1 MKMKVLVSGTAKG
14 IGKGI
19 AENFLSFDHEVIGV
33 DILSSSINHPKYTH
47 IQKDIRDKDLPELKG
62 INIIIANAG
71 THENED
77 AINVNL
83 EGSINFVERYLDN
96 EGLVSVLFIAS
107 ASARNGSE
115 FPLYAA
121 SKGGLVAYM
130 KNLASRL
137 APRGITVNSLSPG
150 GVNTHSN
157 DRILNDEKKH
167 RQVLD
172 ETLLNK
178 WMDVEEVADWAYF
191 LTMVNHSMTG
201 EDILVDNG
209 EMLKNNFI
217 W

>member
-1 MKMKVLVSGTAKG
+1 MKMKVLVSGTSKG

-33 DILSSSINHPKYTH
+33 DILPSSINHPKYTH
-47 IQKDIRDKDLPELKG
+47 IQMDIRDKNLPELKG

-71 THENED
+71 THEDED

-130 KNLASRL
+130 KNWASRL
-137 APRGITVNSLSPG
+137 APRGVTVNSLSPG
-150 GVNTHSN
+150 GVNTQSN

-167 RQVLD
+167 QEVLD

-191 LTMVNHSMTG
+191 LTMINHSMTG

-209 EMLKNNFI
+209 EMLKNNFV

>member
-1 MKMKVLVSGTAKG
+1 MKMKVLVSGTSKG

-33 DILSSSINHPKYTH
+33 DILPSSINHPKYTH
-47 IQKDIRDKDLPELKG
+47 IQMDIRDKNLPELKG

-71 THENED
+71 THEDED

-130 KNLASRL
+130 KN
-137 APRGITVNSLSPG
+137 
-150 GVNTHSN
+150 
-157 DRILNDEKKH
+157 
-167 RQVLD
+167 
-172 ETLLNK
+172 
-178 WMDVEEVADWAYF
+178 
-191 LTMVNHSMTG
+191 
-201 EDILVDNG
+201 
-209 EMLKNNFI
+209 
-217 W
+217 